1 MKKNNCLTLV
11 GLRQFL
17 NELKKIF
24 AFKDVESKITNSKIS
39 DTMPNSQSIGDIW
52 FVEKKRS

>member
-1 MKKNNCLTLV
+1 MKKDNCLTLA

-17 NELKKIF
+17 NELKKFF
-24 AFKDVESKITNSKIS
+24 ASKDVESKITNSKIS